1 MVYSGNLNRDTI
13 IRRNVTVREYNAI
26 AMDLDDTLLTS
37 DLQISN
43 ETKKA
48 LLKCQK
54 DGITVILAS
63 GRPIY
68 AIEKYAKELE
78 LDKYGGY
85 IVGFNGAAVKDCH
98 TGQLIMQKN
107 LPTNYIQELYDLSV
121 LNKVYIHTYVGD
133 VIITPHNNP
142 YTEIEGKLT
151 GMPIKEVS
159 DFVKSIDQEVVKVLM
174 LEEPEYLKTVY
185 DKLSCDLG
193 HRLSLTISKPYFLEI
208 MDMGIEKGI
217 ALTHICKKLGIKKE
231 TMIAFGDSYND
242 LSMLKNAGLGI
253 AMGNAQ
259 VDVKK
264 QSDYVTDSNNENGI
278 ANAIWR
284 FIYKEAPLYKTA

>member
-1 MVYSGNLNRDTI
+1 MK
-13 IRRNVTVREYNAI
+13 EYKAI

-43 ETKKA
+43 ETKNT

-54 DGITVILAS
+54 DGISVILAS

-78 LDKYGGY
+78 LEKYNGY

-107 LPTNYIQELYDLSV
+107 LPTNYIQELYDLSIE
-121 LNKVYIHTYVGD
+121 NKVYIHTYVGD
-133 VIITPHNNP
+133 EIITPRNNP

-159 DFVKSIDQEVVKVLM
+159 DFVKSINQEVVKVLM
-174 LEEPEYLKTVY
+174 LENPEYLKTVY
-185 DKLSCDLG
+185 DKLSSDLG

-217 ALTHICKKLGIKKE
+217 ALTHICNKLGINKE
-231 TMIAFGDSYND
+231 SLIAFGDSYND

-264 QSDYVTDSNNENGI
+264 QSDYVTDGNNEDGI
-278 ANAIWR
+278 ANALLR
-284 FIYKEAPLYKTA
+284 FVYKENPLYKTA

>member
-1 MVYSGNLNRDTI
+1 
-13 IRRNVTVREYNAI
+13 
-26 AMDLDDTLLTS
+26 MDLDDTLLTS

-43 ETKKA
+43 ETKNT

-54 DGITVILAS
+54 DGISVILAS

-68 AIEKYAKELE
+68 AIEKYAKKLELE
-78 LDKYGGY
+78 KYNGY

-107 LPTNYIQELYDLSV
+107 LPMNYIQELYDLSIE
-121 LNKVYIHTYVGD
+121 NKVYIHTYVGD
-133 VIITPHNNP
+133 EIITPHNNP

-159 DFVKSIDQEVVKVLM
+159 DFVNSINQEVVKVLM
-174 LEEPEYLKTVY
+174 LENPEYLKTVY
-185 DKLSCDLG
+185 DKLSSDLR

-208 MDMGIEKGI
+208 MDMGIEKDI
-217 ALTHICKKLGIKKE
+217 ALTHICNKIGIKKE
-231 TMIAFGDSYND
+231 NLIAFGDSYND

-264 QSDYVTDSNNENGI
+264 QSDYVTDGNNEDGI

-284 FIYKEAPLYKTA
+284 FVYKETPLYKTA